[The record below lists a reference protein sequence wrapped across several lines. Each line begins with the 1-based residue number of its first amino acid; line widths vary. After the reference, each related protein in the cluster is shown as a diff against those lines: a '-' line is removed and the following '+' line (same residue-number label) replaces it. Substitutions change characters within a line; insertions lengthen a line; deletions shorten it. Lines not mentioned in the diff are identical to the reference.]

1 MRTSALRRALVDGR
15 AAARATGVRAL
26 ATTDETRATAAKR
39 ELAVLAEAFQRY
51 DGRARS
57 VRGLRTQFQELRDYA
72 SRVPEEAKKQKLPQH
87 RRRERRLRSL

>member
-51 DGRARS
+51 DGARAAFVDS
-57 VRGLRTQFQELRDYA
+57 GLSFRN
-72 SRVPEEAKKQKLPQH
+72 
-87 RRRERRLRSL
+87 

>member
-72 SRVPEEAKKQKLPQH
+72 PRVP
-87 RRRERRLRSL
+87 RT

>member
-1 MRTSALRRALVDGR
+1 MRTIALRRVLVDGR
-15 AAARATGVRAL
+15 AAARATGVRSL

-57 VRGLRTQFQELRDYA
+57 VRGLRTQFQELRHYA
-72 SRVPEEAKKQKLPQH
+72 PCVPETRKNQKRPPR

>member
-51 DGRARS
+51 DGCARS
-57 VRGLRTQFQELRDYA
+57 VRGLRTQFQELRHYA
-72 SRVPEEAKKQKLPQH
+72 SRVP
-87 RRRERRLRSL
+87 RT

>member
-15 AAARATGVRAL
+15 AAARATGVRSL

-51 DGRARS
+51 DGRAQRPWTQDS
-57 VRGLRTQFQELRDYA
+57 VSGIE
-72 SRVPEEAKKQKLPQH
+72 
-87 RRRERRLRSL
+87 RLRAARSANMTTQATRAAP

>member
-15 AAARATGVRAL
+15 AAARATGVRSL

-51 DGRARS
+51 DGARAAS
-57 VRGLRTQFQELRDYA
+57 VDSGLSFRN
-72 SRVPEEAKKQKLPQH
+72 
-87 RRRERRLRSL
+87 

>member
-1 MRTSALRRALVDGR
+1 MRTQALRRVLVDGR
-15 AAARATGVRAL
+15 AAARATGVRSL

-51 DGRARS
+51 DGRAQRPWTRS
-57 VRGLRTQFQELRDYA
+57 CQISTRDM
-72 SRVPEEAKKQKLPQH
+72 REPKKTRIPPR

>member
-1 MRTSALRRALVDGR
+1 MRTTALRRALVDGR

-51 DGRARS
+51 DGCAQRPWTLSCCA
-57 VRGLRTQFQELRDYA
+57 FELRDYD
-72 SRVPEEAKKQKLPQH
+72 SRVP
-87 RRRERRLRSL
+87 RT

>member
-15 AAARATGVRAL
+15 AAARATGVRSL

-57 VRGLRTQFQELRDYA
+57 VCGPRTQFQELRQITRRA
-72 SRVPEEAKKQKLPQH
+72 FPKSRKTETRITQATRAAP
-87 RRRERRLRSL
+87 

>member
-1 MRTSALRRALVDGR
+1 MRRVLVDGR

-51 DGRARS
+51 DGRAQRPWT
-57 VRGLRTQFQELRDYA
+57 LNCCAFELRHDA
-72 SRVPEEAKKQKLPQH
+72 SRATGQARTPAPGPSP
-87 RRRERRLRSL
+87 RRSESI

>member
-15 AAARATGVRAL
+15 AAARATGVRTL

-51 DGRARS
+51 DGRAQR
-57 VRGLRTQFQELRDYA
+57 
-72 SRVPEEAKKQKLPQH
+72 P
-87 RRRERRLRSL
+87 